1 MELNKVERS
10 KFGFVQETV
19 TVGQGRQTTL
29 ALWRQCNDVRMYEIS
44 SQKILLFSE
53 QEGLTV

>member
-19 TVGQGRQTTL
+19 KVGQGRQTTL
-29 ALWRQCNDVRMYEIS
+29 ALCRQCNDVRMYEIS